1 MSMEDFN
8 TYINENVAPEKG
20 LPQDWVL
27 NDLTK
32 KMRQIMLQVIHGIR
46 YKMQRKVG
54 YFGIYGYDFMIDDNM
69 KVWLIEVNVNPA
81 ITTNTEVLSKVI
93 PPVIEEGINISVE
106 CFEKSKANKRLLPL
120 SSIKKYIILYNE
132 SQVPCKKPRF
142 DRSPSHIKQNN
153 SNTTAP
159 QANNNNNNNNN
170 NDKAKNGQTNNQ
182 NSTSNNNNNIKI
194 QVNKATNSSSS
205 MSNPNVNNS
214 TNNCNIVSTSTSNV
228 NRSNNLTTS
237 SNNIAKSAELANAP
251 RLVNNV
257 LINTQSFNK
266 IGLIVKRL

>member
-1 MSMEDFN
+1 MSMENFN
-8 TYINENVAPEKG
+8 TYVNEVIAPEKG
-20 LPQDWVL
+20 LPKDWVL

-54 YFGIYGYDFMIDDNM
+54 YFGIYGYDFMIDENM

-81 ITTNTEVLSKVI
+81 ITTNTEVLSQVI
-93 PPVIEEGINISVE
+93 PPIIEEGINISVE

-159 QANNNNNNNNN
+159 QANNNNNNN
-170 NDKAKNGQTNNQ
+170 DKAKNQGNNQ
-182 NSTSNNNNNIKI
+182 NNIKI
-194 QVNKATNSSSS
+194 QVSKTTNNLSTSS
-205 MSNPNVNNS
+205 MSNNNTSGLNVNNISS
-214 TNNCNIVSTSTSNV
+214 TSNCNITSTSTSNV
-228 NRSNNLTTS
+228 NRNNNLTS
-237 SNNIAKSAELANAP
+237 STNNIAKSAELSSAP
-251 RLVNNV
+251 R
-257 LINTQSFNK
+257 
-266 IGLIVKRL
+266 